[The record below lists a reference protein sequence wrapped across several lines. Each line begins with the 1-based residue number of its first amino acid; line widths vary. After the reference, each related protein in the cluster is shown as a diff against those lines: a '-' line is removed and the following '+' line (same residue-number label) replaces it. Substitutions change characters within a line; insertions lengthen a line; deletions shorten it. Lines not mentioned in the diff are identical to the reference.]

1 MEVLLTPKSKMTL
14 AKHLEKLLLGISGMF
29 LCSKS
34 QNMNMRKS
42 V

>member
-14 AKHLEKLLLGISGMF
+14 AKHLEKLLLAISGMF

-34 QNMNMRKS
+34 QNINMRKS

>member
-1 MEVLLTPKSKMTL
+1 MAVLLTPKIKMNL
-14 AKHLEKLLLGISGMF
+14 AKHLEKLLMGISRMF

-34 QNMNMRKS
+34 QNINMRKS